1 MQFCSKAKADEPKK
15 SAPRAAVYT
24 GKLGKKSKKAIKI
37 QANNSQ
43 SGSLD
48 KASKFAKKNTKSNTL
63 EKISS
68 VNIFA
73 KVGIFMVATIVLV
86 CIFCY
91 QPAKICY
98 TQIRNTEK
106 AEAELALVQARS
118 EKLSANVSALKT
130 DEGIEDKAKDDYGY
144 VKQGEGAA
152 HVSGIE
158 TQDST
163 KLLEYVD
170 SNKVTAPDTA
180 ISKIL
185 DPIFGYDNS
194 AK

>member
-1 MQFCSKAKADEPKK
+1 M
-15 SAPRAAVYT
+15 
-24 GKLGKKSKKAIKI
+24 KI
-37 QANNSQ
+37 QAGNS
-43 SGSLD
+43 SSSSLEH
-48 KASKFAKKNTKSNTL
+48 ASKFAKKQDRAGILATITSLNVFL
-63 EKISS
+63 
-68 VNIFA
+68 
-73 KVGIFMVATIVLV
+73 KVVIFMVATIALV

-106 AEAELALVQARS
+106 AEAELSLVQARN
-118 EKLSANVSALKT
+118 EKLSSNVSALKT

-158 TQDST
+158 SSDNS

-180 ISKIL
+180 ITKIL
-185 DPIFGYDNS
+185 DSIFGYDNS

>member
-1 MQFCSKAKADEPKK
+1 
-15 SAPRAAVYT
+15 
-24 GKLGKKSKKAIKI
+24 
-37 QANNSQ
+37 
-43 SGSLD
+43 
-48 KASKFAKKNTKSNTL
+48 
-63 EKISS
+63 
-68 VNIFA
+68 
-73 KVGIFMVATIVLV
+73 MVATIVLV

-106 AEAELALVQARS
+106 AEAELALVQARN